1 MKHKGLKITAKVLLS
16 LFFLSTLPYYNTV
29 FYSFVPNKP
38 FSGNVFYNPY
48 QDINREWI
56 KANFHA
62 HSELLLG
69 LTNGDN
75 TMKQM
80 FEKYDSLHYD
90 LPCLSNYNS
99 LTLNHDRDF
108 YTSVYEHGLNLG
120 FTHQL
125 VINSSTASMFDYPFF
140 QFTSG
145 KQYVI
150 NKLKTEDNL
159 IALAHPSFKTGYGLD
174 ELEVLNNYDLMEVVS
189 PRATSIEHWDKALT
203 SGKIVWAIGNDDSH
217 SNLDEHCGVVWTMIN
232 VVKRD
237 NNAVIESLKK
247 GNCYATKGWFGQ
259 EMNELKSVTIHDN
272 KYQLELMQNADS
284 ITLFSDN
291 GKVVAT
297 ATNTNKISYNIL
309 SENSYVR
316 AEIFETEEWNTYTKM
331 YINPV
336 LRTLNG
342 TIDVSIVKQQI
353 SWIKTIFF
361 FTILV
366 LIHLFI
372 IRTIIKW

>member
-1 MKHKGLKITAKVLLS
+1 MKYKGLKTTVKVLLS
-16 LFFLSTLPYYNTV
+16 LFFLSTLPYYNSV
-29 FYSFVPNKP
+29 FYSFVPNTP
-38 FSGNVFYNPY
+38 FTGNVFYNPY
-48 QDINREWI
+48 QDVNGEWI

-62 HSELLLG
+62 HSKLALG

-80 FEKYDSLHYD
+80 FEKYDSLNYD

-99 LTLNHDRDF
+99 ITLKHDRSF
-108 YTSVYEHGLNLG
+108 YTNVYEHGLNIG

-125 VINSSTASMFDYPFF
+125 VLNATDASVFDYPFF

-145 KQYVI
+145 KQYII

-159 IALAHPSFKTGYGLD
+159 IALAHPSFKTGYGLE
-174 ELEVLNNYDLMEVVS
+174 ELEVLKNYDLMEVVS

-217 SNLDEHCGVVWTMIN
+217 SNADEDCGVVWTMIN
-232 VVKRD
+232 VSKRD
-237 NNAVIESLKK
+237 NNTVIESLKDGK
-247 GNCYATKGWFGQ
+247 CYATKGWFGQ
-259 EMNELKSVTIHDN
+259 EMNELKSLTIHDN
-272 KYQLELMQNADS
+272 NYQLELMQNADS
-284 ITLFSDN
+284 ITLISDK

-297 ATNTNKISYNIL
+297 AVNAKTISYNIL
-309 SENSYVR
+309 PENSYVR
-316 AEIFETEEWNTYTKM
+316 AEIFETEEWNTYTRM

-336 LRTLNG
+336 IRTLNG
-342 TIDVSIVKQQI
+342 SIDTSIVNQQI

-366 LIHLFI
+366 LLHLFVV
-372 IRTIIKW
+372 RTIIKW